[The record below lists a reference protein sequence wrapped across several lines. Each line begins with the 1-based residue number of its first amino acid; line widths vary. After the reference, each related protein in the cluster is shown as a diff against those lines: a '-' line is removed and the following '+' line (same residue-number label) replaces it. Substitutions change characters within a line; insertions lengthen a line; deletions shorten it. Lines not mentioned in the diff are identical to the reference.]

1 MTGLRIEHFMR
12 APEDFEGAQYQV
24 LSSLQAVRYAFG
36 RNIIYPHLSDLIRLH
51 GGLKDLLRQVED
63 LRQALPGT
71 LTGVDLEAGA
81 MVYDK
86 RDLGAD
92 ALGAVEDLI
101 RWALP
106 HIQETIYEGRMVYE
120 FVEEN
125 IYIEEVG
132 VMPSYTEEGYLI
144 VPDPRRQ
151 QMHVLQYLLSVF
163 TRSDERFRKLKT
175 AVVESF
181 PRRGV
186 YPSPQ
191 SIKIRL
197 LAENRDLPNPAT
209 YFFATE
215 LDFPFEATMLPVV
228 KRKVVEHILK
238 GGQA

>member
-1 MTGLRIEHFMR
+1 MTGLRIEHFMQ
-12 APEDFEGAQYQV
+12 APQDVEGAQYRI
-24 LSSLQAVRYAFG
+24 LNSLQEVRRAFA
-36 RNIIYPHLSDLIRLH
+36 RNIIYPHLGDLVRLH
-51 GGLKDLLRQVED
+51 SGLKDLLRQIED
-63 LRQALPGT
+63 LREALPGT
-71 LTGVDLEAGA
+71 LTGIDLEAGQA
-81 MVYDK
+81 RFDK
-86 RDLGAD
+86 PDLGHD
-92 ALGAVEDLI
+92 AINTVEELI

-106 HIQETIYEGRMVYE
+106 PIQEAIYEGRMVFE

-125 IYIEEVG
+125 IYMEEVG
-132 VMPSYTEEGYLI
+132 VMPSYHDEGYLI
-144 VPDPRRQ
+144 VPDPRRE
-151 QMHVLQYLLSVF
+151 QMHVLQYILSVF

-197 LAENRDLPNPAT
+197 LAENRQLPNPAT

-228 KRKVVEHILK
+228 KRKVMRYL
-238 GGQA
+238 AAR